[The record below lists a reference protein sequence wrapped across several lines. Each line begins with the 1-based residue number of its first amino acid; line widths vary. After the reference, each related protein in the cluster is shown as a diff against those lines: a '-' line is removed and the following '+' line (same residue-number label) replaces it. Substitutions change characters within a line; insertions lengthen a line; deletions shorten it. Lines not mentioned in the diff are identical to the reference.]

1 MVVIFTKSLIDII
14 ATIGFILLFI
24 TPKTIWHVLMSDQ
37 KVGFMLLMIAGII
50 IICLTVFSGITDFGQ
65 GYQDSP
71 FH

>member
-1 MVVIFTKSLIDII
+1 MKSLLDII
-14 ATIGFILLFI
+14 AIIGFISLFI
-24 TPKTIWHVLMSDQ
+24 TPKNIWHVLKSYQ
-37 KVGFMLLMIAGII
+37 KVGFILLMIAGII